1 MSTEDGRSKPDRAGL
16 RRARRSDRLAYWS
29 QIAVGSVVFLGAAI
43 VGVRGFELSPGVVG
57 GLLAVIGVGAVSAM
71 EQRRAR
77 RRVPGLVPQGYEFDD
92 DDGGLRF
99 LNFAFSEK
107 LPTWHGWQRD
117 VGDVVINGDE
127 MTINGLKRRLEVRA
141 PLHAKLYDAKKY
153 IYWTMVEVTG
163 SSELGQ
169 PVTVYLVAEGA
180 PRSKLASTPE
190 EVHRRGQELVNEI
203 NNASRSNPG

>member
-1 MSTEDGRSKPDRAGL
+1 MSTEDGRSKPDRVGL

-29 QIAVGSVVFLGAAI
+29 QLAVGLVVVLGAVF
-43 VGVRGFELSPGVVG
+43 VGVRGQLSPGVVG

-77 RRVPGLVPQGYEFDD
+77 RRAPGLVPQGYELDD
-92 DDGGLRF
+92 DSGVRF
-99 LNFAFSEK
+99 LNFAFSQK
-107 LPTWHGWQRD
+107 LPTWHGWRRD
-117 VGDVVINGDE
+117 VGDVVINVDE

-163 SSELGQ
+163 LSEHGQ

-190 EVHRRGQELVNEI
+190 KVRRRGQELVNEI

>member
-29 QIAVGSVVFLGAAI
+29 LLAVGLVVVFGAVF
-43 VGVRGFELSPGVVG
+43 VGVRGLELSPGVVG

-77 RRVPGLVPQGYEFDD
+77 RRAPGLVPQGYEFD

-99 LNFAFSEK
+99 LNFAFSQK
-107 LPTWHGWQRD
+107 LPTWHGWRRD
-117 VGDVVINGDE
+117 VGDVVINVDE

-141 PLHAKLYDAKKY
+141 PLHAKLYDAKY

-163 SSELGQ
+163 LSEHGQ

-190 EVHRRGQELVNEI
+190 KVRRRGQELVNEI